1 MSDKTDQERAMEY
14 LRNRLSDAEIDLDD
28 AHDAVRDIELRI
40 SVIENDIG
48 RVQYRNDPEALADIL
63 REMERHK

>member
-1 MSDKTDQERAMEY
+1 MSDKTDRERALEY
-14 LRNRLSDAEIDLDD
+14 LRIRLSDAEIDLDD

-48 RVQYRNDPEALADIL
+48 RVQYRNDPQALADIL

>member
-1 MSDKTDQERAMEY
+1 MSDKTDQERALAY
-14 LRNRLSDAEIDLDD
+14 LRIRLSDAEIDLDD

-48 RVQYRNDPEALADIL
+48 RVQYRNDPQALADIL